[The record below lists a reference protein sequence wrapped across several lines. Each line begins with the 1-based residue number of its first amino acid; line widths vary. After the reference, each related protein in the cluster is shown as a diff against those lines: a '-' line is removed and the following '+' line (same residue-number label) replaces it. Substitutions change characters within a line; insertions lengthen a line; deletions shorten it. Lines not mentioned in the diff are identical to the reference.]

1 MNDTTLENE
10 KLAGL
15 IKNLESDIEE
25 LEAIVAP
32 GMYRNHNE
40 TLITDSEAEEI
51 VLEIEALE
59 AKIAPVGRFPNHN
72 ETFLRDTED

>member
-15 IKNLESDIEE
+15 IKNLETDIEE

-51 VLEIEALE
+51 VLEIEELE
-59 AKIAPVGRFPNHN
+59 GKIAPGKTFNHN
-72 ETFLRDTED
+72 ETFVRDIEA